1 MCPAWIT
8 WLSII
13 SGNMN
18 LRDLMTERILFEI
31 DEDELISRFQLSESD
46 LQDLTDLDFL
56 EVYDSV
62 FLVI

>member
-1 MCPAWIT
+1 
-8 WLSII
+8 
-13 SGNMN
+13 
-18 LRDLMTERILFEI
+18 MTERILFEI

>member
-1 MCPAWIT
+1 
-8 WLSII
+8 
-13 SGNMN
+13 MN

-31 DEDELISRFQLSESD
+31 DEEELISRFQLNESD